1 MGGWVRG
8 RTGRTKEAVR
18 IGRRW
23 EQKRKSEVTSG
34 CMMGGVEVKNKDK
47 TQTVCYD
54 VRHSEVPLSN
64 SRWAG

>member
-1 MGGWVRG
+1 MRS
-8 RTGRTKEAVR
+8 
-18 IGRRW
+18 GRRW

-34 CMMGGVEVKNKDK
+34 CTKTSSMMGGVEVKNKDK